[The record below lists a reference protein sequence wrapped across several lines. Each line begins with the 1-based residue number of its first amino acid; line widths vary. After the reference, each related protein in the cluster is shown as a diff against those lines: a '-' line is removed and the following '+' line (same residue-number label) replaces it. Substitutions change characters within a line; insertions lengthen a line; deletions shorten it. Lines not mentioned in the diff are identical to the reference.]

1 MKPENCISERI
12 NKKIYRDGDRCI
24 KLFDEVFSKADVL
37 NEALNHARVE
47 ETGLNVPEL
56 FEVTRIDGKWA
67 IVSQFIEG
75 ESLSELIASNPKKY
89 DEYMEMFV
97 DLQLKIQSKSCPLLS
112 RLTDKMNR
120 KIDLSDLDDTTK
132 YDLHTRLDGMKKHVK
147 LCHGDYTPS
156 NIIITPEGTPYIIDW
171 AHATQGNASADAART
186 YLTFCLEGNIAGAEK
201 YLELFCTKSQTEKKY
216 VQSWMPVVAAS
227 QSVKKKD
234 KEKEILLSWV
244 NVVDYE

>member
-201 YLELFCTKSQTEKKY
+201 YLELFCSKSQTEKKY